1 MNAVQVSKRKAEDI
15 STQDNKII
23 RAALKF
29 TTLESGV
36 SCVSLFGRLDIL
48 GVQQI
53 ESNFALMTSTQRKS
67 VIIDLARLELM
78 SSIGLGMLISNANNL
93 YAHGKR
99 MVVLNPQKR
108 VERVIRMAG
117 LDQILPIVYSVRDAF
132 EVIKVIEA
140 A

>member
-1 MNAVQVSKRKAEDI
+1 MNAIQVVNRKAGDI
-15 STQDNKII
+15 STQDNKIV
-23 RAALKF
+23 RAAVKF

-53 ESNFALMTSTQRKS
+53 ESNFAMMTSTQRTS

-78 SSIGLGMLISNANNL
+78 SSVGLGMLISNANNL

-99 MVVLNPQKR
+99 MIVLNPQKR

-132 EVIKVIEA
+132 EIIKLVEA

>member
-1 MNAVQVSKRKAEDI
+1 MNAVQVLNRKAEDI
-15 STQDNKII
+15 STQENRII

-36 SCVSLFGRLDIL
+36 GCVSLFGRLDIL

-53 ESNFALMTSTQRKS
+53 ESNFAMMTSTQRKS

-132 EVIKVIEA
+132 DVIKLVEA

>member
-1 MNAVQVSKRKAEDI
+1 MNAVQVLHKKADDT
-15 STQDNKII
+15 STQDNKIV

-29 TTLESGV
+29 TTLDSGV
-36 SCVSLFGRLDIL
+36 GCVSLFGRLDIL

-53 ESNFALMTSTQRKS
+53 ESNFAMMTSTQRKS
-67 VIIDLARLELM
+67 VIIDLARVELM
-78 SSIGLGMLISNANNL
+78 SSIGLGMLIVNANNL
-93 YAHGKR
+93 YAQGKR

-132 EVIKVIEA
+132 EIIKLVEA

>member
-1 MNAVQVSKRKAEDI
+1 MNAVQVLNRKAEDT

-36 SCVSLFGRLDIL
+36 NCVSLFGRLDIL

-53 ESNFALMTSTQRKS
+53 ESNFAMMTSTQRKS

-117 LDQILPIVYSVRDAF
+117 LEQILPIVYSVRDAF
-132 EVIKVIEA
+132 EVIKLVEA

>member
-1 MNAVQVSKRKAEDI
+1 MDAVQVVNRKMEDM

-23 RAALKF
+23 RASLKY

-36 SCVSLFGRLDIL
+36 DCVSLFGRLDVL

-53 ESNFALMTSTQRKS
+53 ESNFAMMTTTQRKS

-132 EVIKVIEA
+132 EIIKHVEA

>member
-1 MNAVQVSKRKAEDI
+1 MNAVQVSNRKAEDI

-53 ESNFALMTSTQRKS
+53 ESNFALMTSKQRKS

-117 LDQILPIVYSVRDAF
+117 LDQILPIVYSVRDAI
-132 EVIKVIEA
+132 EVIKLVEA

>member
-1 MNAVQVSKRKAEDI
+1 MNAVQVFNKKTEEI

-23 RAALKF
+23 RAALKS
-29 TTLESGV
+29 TTLESGMA
-36 SCVSLFGRLDIL
+36 CISLFGRLDVL

-53 ESNFALMTSTQRKS
+53 ESSFAMITATQLKS
-67 VIIDLARLELM
+67 VVIDLSRLELM
-78 SSIGLGMLISNANNL
+78 SSIGLGMLISNANML
-93 YAHGKR
+93 SSQGKR

-117 LDQILPIVYSVRDAF
+117 INAILPIAYSVRDAF
-132 EVIKVIEA
+132 EIIRHAEA

>member
-1 MNAVQVSKRKAEDI
+1 MNAVQVLNKKREDI
-15 STQDNKII
+15 STQENKIV

-29 TTLESGV
+29 TTLESAVG
-36 SCVSLFGRLDIL
+36 CISLFGRLDIL

-53 ESNFALMTSTQRKS
+53 ESNFAMMTSTQRKS

-78 SSIGLGMLISNANNL
+78 SSIGLGMLISNANTL
-93 YAHGKR
+93 YALGKR

-117 LDQILPIVYSVRDAF
+117 IDQILPIVYSVRDAF
-132 EVIKVIEA
+132 EIIKLVEA

>member
-1 MNAVQVSKRKAEDI
+1 
-15 STQDNKII
+15 
-23 RAALKF
+23 LKF
-29 TTLESGV
+29 TTLDSGV
-36 SCVSLFGRLDIL
+36 GCVSLFGRLDIL

-53 ESNFALMTSTQRKS
+53 ESNFAMMTSTQRKS
-67 VIIDLARLELM
+67 VIIDLARVELM
-78 SSIGLGMLISNANNL
+78 SSIGLGMLIVNANNL
-93 YAHGKR
+93 YAQGKR

-132 EVIKVIEA
+132 EIIKLVEA

>member
-1 MNAVQVSKRKAEDI
+1 MNAIQGSKRKAEDI
-15 STQDNKII
+15 STQDNKIV

-29 TTLESGV
+29 ATLESGI

-53 ESNFALMTSTQRKS
+53 ETNFAMMTATQRQS

-93 YAHGKR
+93 FAHGKR
-99 MVVLNPQKR
+99 MVLLSPQKR
-108 VERVIRMAG
+108 VERVIRMAAV
-117 LDQILPIVYSVRDAF
+117 DQILPIVYSLRDAF
-132 EVIKVIEA
+132 EIIKLAEA